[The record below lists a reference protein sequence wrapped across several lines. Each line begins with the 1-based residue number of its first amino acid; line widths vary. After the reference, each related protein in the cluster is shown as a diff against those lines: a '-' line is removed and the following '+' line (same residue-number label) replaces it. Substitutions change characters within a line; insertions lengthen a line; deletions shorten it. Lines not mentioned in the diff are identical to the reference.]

1 MGFHP
6 GIVFGETGEIIC
18 TNMEEKEV
26 PALGRPFKLGM
37 LYDCRTNN
45 LLSNTA
51 IWDENSI
58 ESYTASQPQPLC
70 DFDFTAEDTI
80 SAKTSFLDI
89 QADLKLSVL
98 FGMFEVHGSA
108 KYLENHRK
116 FTRQSRV
123 TFKYRCRT
131 HFKELQLNEIMSER
145 KIHPGVLNLENAT
158 HVVAGILYGT
168 DAIFVFD
175 RTTTD
180 EEDELENHKQLEAMV
195 KLLPQFA
202 RGSSSGEGQNKL
214 LDKVEI
220 SYHGDIPLDSEPKS
234 FEEAIKAFKTLPS
247 KIEKKGENCVPMHIL
262 LYPLHKLIN
271 KTCTLNEPLGVT
283 LVNQIQDRFEKI
295 EVLKM
300 KCNDLT
306 VRPTCEYDDT
316 YRQKVDEMKAT
327 VEKSE
332 QMLKSQFAREVIAV
346 TSTNLAKGN
355 VRNLLDEYDNSSK
368 SPEKLD
374 NNLSEMRTVINVL
387 DTCVRKIP
395 SSSNNSQSNT
405 QNIGKFELPPIES
418 FLGDL
423 QKDDNCT
430 AARRKQSIR
439 SNISRIRKT
448 MKKDINMFVSN
459 FTDKESNHLELS
471 IPLRPGKPSVIRRHD
486 DTIKVSWL
494 VPTNVLDDYSYE
506 VSYRSRYSVNWQVW
520 PYRLSNSYVIW
531 PKHGWFTETS
541 YFFRVRCICGGVFG
555 QYSEI
560 SDPFLTLTDQCIIS

>member
-1 MGFHP
+1 
-6 GIVFGETGEIIC
+6 
-18 TNMEEKEV
+18 MEEKAI

-58 ESYTASQPQPLC
+58 ESYTVSQSQPMC

-89 QADLKLSVL
+89 NADLKLSVL

-131 HFKELQLNEIMSER
+131 HFKELQLKEIMSER
-145 KIHPGVLNLENAT
+145 QLHPGVPNLENAT
-158 HVVAGILYGT
+158 HVVAGIIFGI

-175 RTTTD
+175 RNTTD
-180 EEDELENHKQLEAMV
+180 EEDELQIHRQLEAMV
-195 KLLPQFA
+195 KFLPKV
-202 RGSSSGEGQNKL
+202 SSGSNSEEGKNKL
-214 LDKVEI
+214 LDNVKLT
-220 SYHGDIPLDSEPKS
+220 YHGDIPLDSEPTS
-234 FEEAIKAFKTLPS
+234 FEEAIRAFKTLPS
-247 KIEKKGENCVPMHIL
+247 KIGKKGENCVPMSVL
-262 LYPLHKLIN
+262 LYPLHKLTN
-271 KTCTLNEPLGVT
+271 KTFTLNEPLGGK

-306 VRPTCEYDDT
+306 VRPTCEYDET
-316 YRQKVDEMKAT
+316 YRQKVDEMKTT

-332 QMLKSQFAREVIAV
+332 QMLKSQLACEIITAV
-346 TSTNLAKGN
+346 TSIDLVKGN
-355 VRNLLDEYDNSSK
+355 VRDLLDEHDKSPK

-395 SSSNNSQSNT
+395 SSSIDSQSNT
-405 QNIGKFELPPIES
+405 QNFGQFKLPPIEII
-418 FLGDL
+418 FGDL
-423 QKDDNCT
+423 QENDSRT
-430 AARRKQSIR
+430 AAKRKQFLR
-439 SNISRIRKT
+439 SNISSIRKT
-448 MKKDINMFVSN
+448 VKKDLDKFVSK
-459 FTDKESNHLELS
+459 FTEIENNHIELS
-471 IPLRPGKPSVIRRHD
+471 IPLRPGKPSVIRRQD
-486 DTIKVSWL
+486 GTIEVAWL
-494 VPTNVLDDYSYE
+494 VPPNVPDDYSYE
-506 VSYRSRYSVNWQVW
+506 VSYRSYYHVNWQIL
-520 PYRLSNSYVIW
+520 PYRVRNPYVRFS
-531 PKHGWFTETS
+531 KYDWFSETD
-541 YFFRVRCICGGVFG
+541 YFFRVRCICGGVIG

-560 SDPFLTLTDQCIIS
+560 SDPFFTDKCIIL